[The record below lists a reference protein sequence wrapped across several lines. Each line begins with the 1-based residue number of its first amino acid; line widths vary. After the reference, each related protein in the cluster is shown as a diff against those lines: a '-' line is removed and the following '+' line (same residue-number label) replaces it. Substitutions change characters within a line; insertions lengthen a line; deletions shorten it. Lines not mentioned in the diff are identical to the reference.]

1 MSGSLIYLIL
11 MIFVLIRFLTAG
23 KKQNKTGNRGA
34 SSSTAS
40 KNTSAG
46 RNARKAAGN
55 GPMAAD
61 GHRVPKDQDIS
72 CRRYGHNHPEFNT
85 PRFIPICIARAIPE
99 PTTPPVADFRLK
111 APRMM
116 DTNTAGIVVMCMT
129 IIIKAP
135 TR

>member
-46 RNARKAAGN
+46 RNARRAAGN
-55 GPMAAD
+55 TPMASD
-61 GHRVPKDQDIS
+61 GHRVPKDQDVS

-85 PRFIPICIARAIPE
+85 PRFIPHVDPE
-99 PTTPPVADFRLK
+99 EGYIILNGVKMKLTEADKYEDR
-111 APRMM
+111 
-116 DTNTAGIVVMCMT
+116 I
-129 IIIKAP
+129 
-135 TR
+135 

>member
-11 MIFVLIRFLTAG
+11 MIFVLIRFLTTG

-46 RNARKAAGN
+46 RNARRAAGN
-55 GPMAAD
+55 TPMASD

-72 CRRYGHNHPEFNT
+72 CRRYGHNHSEFNT
-85 PRFIPICIARAIPE
+85 PRFIPHEDPE
-99 PTTPPVADFRLK
+99 EGYIILNGVKMKLTEADKYEDR
-111 APRMM
+111 
-116 DTNTAGIVVMCMT
+116 I
-129 IIIKAP
+129 
-135 TR
+135 

>member
-23 KKQNKTGNRGA
+23 KKQNKTGNRGT

-72 CRRYGHNHPEFNT
+72 CRRFGHNHEEFDT
-85 PRFIPICIARAIPE
+85 PRYIPHEDPE
-99 PTTPPVADFRLK
+99 EGYIVLNGVRMKLSEADAYENR
-111 APRMM
+111 
-116 DTNTAGIVVMCMT
+116 I
-129 IIIKAP
+129 
-135 TR
+135 